1 MATFTLQP
9 LSDETI
15 DAMGINNHDLWL
27 VRIEKTVY
35 GPFET
40 EALKSYALENE
51 ELFNDAQANRM
62 DEHQFKAFWSYP
74 QFQRRKPSVL
84 STTPHQNKFW
94 LLSAGQKSGP
104 LSFNEID
111 ERIEQGELVMTD
123 QISTDDGHTWK
134 KLFQIPDFDRRRH
147 TVDALPISPTDM
159 SFQEAKLKL
168 VEKFDHP
175 QITPEEN
182 LAELYFEGKQAKI
195 LTLKLDELTL
205 NTIKQTHVSQNMKW
219 AIPTAAA
226 TIILFLTAGYFSFAP
241 EMNPLQEKVAQN
253 EKKVLNK
260 KVAPSMAKSPAP
272 KGVIP
277 VIERAPAS
285 VNNYR
290 PEPRREAINQV
301 SRYPTIIET
310 HRDERAYDDQTQDNV
325 YSHDELP
332 AEPEIHS
339 LVNPTHPTTS
349 LDSVM
354 NGSNDQ
360 PVIEEVSDF

>member
-27 VRIEKTVY
+27 IRIDKTVL

-40 EALKSYALENE
+40 EALKSYAFENE
-51 ELFNDAQANRM
+51 ELFNDVQANRM
-62 DEHQFKAFWSYP
+62 DEHQFKPFWNHP
-74 QFQRRKPSVL
+74 QFQRRKPSVI
-84 STTPHQNKFW
+84 SPINHQNKFW
-94 LLSAGQKSGP
+94 LLLTGQKTGP
-104 LSFNEID
+104 HSFQEID
-111 ERIEQGELVMTD
+111 EKIEHGELVLTD
-123 QISTDDGHTWK
+123 QISTDDGHVWK
-134 KLFQIPDFDRRRH
+134 KIFQVPDFDRRRH
-147 TVDALPISPTDM
+147 TADSLPISPTEM
-159 SFQEAKLKL
+159 SFQEAKLKIVKNL
-168 VEKFDHP
+168 DHP
-175 QITPEEN
+175 KVVPQEEI
-182 LAELYFEGKQAKI
+182 AEMFFHGKQAKI

-205 NTIKQTHVSQNMKW
+205 NSIKQPQVSQNLKW
-219 AIPTAAA
+219 AIPTTAAA
-226 TIILFLTAGYFSFAP
+226 IVLFLTAGYFSFAP
-241 EMNPLQEKVAQN
+241 ELKPLEKAVVQS
-253 EKKVLNK
+253 EKKVINK
-260 KVAPSMAKSPAP
+260 RPVPNMVKAPR
-272 KGVIP
+272 GTIP

-290 PEPRREAINQV
+290 PEPRPQAVNQA

-310 HRDERAYDDQTQDNV
+310 HRDERLNDEPRQDNV

-339 LVNPTHPTTS
+339 LVNPSHPTTS

-354 NGSNDQ
+354 SGTNDQ

>member
-27 VRIEKTVY
+27 VRINKTVL

-40 EALKSYALENE
+40 ESLRSYALENE

-62 DEHQFKAFWSYP
+62 DEHQFKPFWNHP
-74 QFQRRKPSVL
+74 QFQRRKPSIIS
-84 STTPHQNKFW
+84 STQHQSRFW
-94 LLSAGQKSGP
+94 LLLTGQKTGP
-104 LSFNEID
+104 HSFQEID
-111 ERIEQGELVMTD
+111 EKIEHGELVLTD

-134 KLFQIPDFDRRRH
+134 KIFNIPDFDRRRH
-147 TVDALPISPTDM
+147 SAETLPVSPTEL

-175 QITPEEN
+175 KVAPQEE
-182 LAELYFEGKQAKI
+182 LAEMFFHGKQAKV

-205 NTIKQTHVSQNMKW
+205 NKQQETTVSQNMKW
-219 AIPTAAA
+219 AIPGAAA
-226 TIILFLTAGYFSFAP
+226 AIVLFLTAGYFSFAP
-241 EMNPLQEKVAQN
+241 EMKPLEQTVVQN
-253 EKKVLNK
+253 TKKNSNK
-260 KVAPSMAKSPAP
+260 KAAPSMVKAAP

-285 VNNYR
+285 INDYR
-290 PEPRREAINQV
+290 PRPREEGLNQA

-310 HRDERAYDDQTQDNV
+310 HRDERSFEEPIREDV
-325 YSHDELP
+325 YAPDELP

-339 LVNPTHPTTS
+339 LVNPTHPDTS

-354 NGSNDQ
+354 SGTGDQ
-360 PVIEEVSDF
+360 PVIEEVTDF